1 MREVNYR
8 MYRTKIGQ
16 GTLASTNQLLLR
28 GFSCEFFGLFNQT
41 VLYTSSNIHSTP
53 KEQYTIQWIAIIKQ
67 TFNARLAI
75 TVKREK
81 GKDGREAITLYNY
94 KLNHSFNRRVLVWPL
109 CLA

>member
-1 MREVNYR
+1 

-28 GFSCEFFGLFNQT
+28 GFSYKFFGIFNQI
-41 VLYTSSNIHSTP
+41 VLYTSSNIYSTHLIP
-53 KEQYTIQWIAIIKQ
+53 KEQYTIQWNAITKQ
-67 TFNARLAI
+67 TFNAGLAI

-81 GKDGREAITLYNY
+81 GKDGREAITLHNY